1 MKCFVVVYQ
10 SLSEFYE
17 ARLFHRGG
25 ARRDEK
31 DLFKKK
37 KKTITSK
44 TREQKKQRR
53 DSRDFNTRDNNTLLR
68 RETHF

>member
-37 KKTITSK
+37 KKTTTTS
-44 TREQKKQRR
+44 
-53 DSRDFNTRDNNTLLR
+53 DR
-68 RETHF
+68 RESEKNKGEIREILRETNF